1 MKQWIFKKIFPEYWE
16 TIQKLKKD
24 TQNLKDLNDQ
34 LINQNNNQATIIM
47 KQKQELKKSTFKW
60 S

>member
-34 LINQNNNQATIIM
+34 LINQNNNSVYSAKM
-47 KQKQELKKSTFKW
+47 SR
-60 S
+60 